1 MRYAI
6 WYHFYTS
13 KNMKNTQEG
22 MLFLIKLQALASK
35 FTKSN
40 TPLWVFFTFF
50 KLYRWCKIAQIISYV
65 LTFQYYRI
73 KLAKLF
79 VACMDNLFHDVFIW
93 GMQQMYPYKNANV
106 KPD

>member
-6 WYHFYTS
+6 WYHLYKS

-22 MLFLIKLQALASK
+22 MLFLIKLQALAYK

-40 TPLWVFFTFF
+40 TPLWVFLTFF

-79 VACMDNLFHDVFIW
+79 VACMDNL
-93 GMQQMYPYKNANV
+93 
-106 KPD
+106 